1 MRSSGAVHTATQAKL
16 FKRATFATGAER
28 AVLASAFAVYFLG
41 PWIYPDTLD
50 GGITKIIWKGQGG
63 LDFHFQ
69 TVECFRQGK

>member
-1 MRSSGAVHTATQAKL
+1 MRSSGVARTATQANL

-28 AVLASAFAVYFLG
+28 AVLASAFPVYFLG
-41 PWIYPDTLD
+41 PWACPDTLD
-50 GGITKIIWKGQGG
+50 GGKTKIMWNAQGG